1 VERKCIIWL
10 SLVAFLACTH
20 SIHVKAQNV
29 NDLHASIEL
38 QFFHAPSNGVQSKRD
53 FIQSKNAIQP
63 ITKLAGGLVYFYQ
76 NIISEQL
83 QADCSFQIT
92 CSEYIK
98 LCIAKYGF
106 LKGTLAGLNQYTKCM
121 PANYKHHEEH
131 KVDEKQ
137 KVINH
142 IQDEL

>member
-1 VERKCIIWL
+1 MERTCIIWF
-10 SLVAFLACTH
+10 SLVAFLTCTH
-20 SIHVKAQNV
+20 PILVKAQNV
-29 NDLHASIEL
+29 NDLHASMEQ
-38 QFFHAPSNGVQSKRD
+38 QFFHSPSNGVQRTRD
-53 FIQSKNAIQP
+53 FIQTKNAIQP

-76 NIISEQL
+76 NIVSEQL

-98 LCIAKYGF
+98 LCIAEYGF

-121 PANYKHHEEH
+121 PTNYKHHEEH